1 MAINDDDDNDTN
13 DDDDGD
19 DSPESYAPAYAIT
32 TPCFAVRQCSHC
44 HHQSLVMM
52 LMTMITMM
60 ILTIMIF
67 HDDDDDDDDEQHSRS
82 LFWSCCHPMLNFSKN
97 SNLDKCMRYFE
108 TLMQQ

>member
-1 MAINDDDDNDTN
+1 MCLLNQILEAQKIGLLIPLRVNVGHFKPKAVKNTNDNDDDDNDTN

-52 LMTMITMM
+52 TMMVVTMIIMM
-60 ILTIMIF
+60 TW
-67 HDDDDDDDDEQHSRS
+67 Q
-82 LFWSCCHPMLNFSKN
+82 
-97 SNLDKCMRYFE
+97 
-108 TLMQQ
+108 

>member
-1 MAINDDDDNDTN
+1 MGDQLNGGSVDCPDIHSGVIQVMNTNDNDDDDNDTN

-52 LMTMITMM
+52 TMMVVTMIIMM
-60 ILTIMIF
+60 TW
-67 HDDDDDDDDEQHSRS
+67 Q
-82 LFWSCCHPMLNFSKN
+82 
-97 SNLDKCMRYFE
+97 
-108 TLMQQ
+108 